1 MVELSPAGMERL
13 LAEYAL
19 PAGTRVLIAVSGGSD
34 SMALLTL
41 LASSADA
48 TNLNL
53 GVVHVNHQLR
63 DVADQEE
70 QLVRDYAEQ
79 LGITCR
85 VVSWPRGEHPRSGV
99 EAAARQFRYA
109 AFTRLAKQERY
120 DVLMTAHN
128 LGDQAETVL
137 FRLARSGSVV
147 GASGIRDDTEQ
158 RGLRVVRPLLGVPK
172 QSLQDYCD
180 RMGVPYVH
188 DQSNDDTAYDRNFLR
203 HEVLPTLRSRWPDT
217 DQHLARFADEL
228 TGLRALADV
237 TLRHLSGKVRLK
249 SDEFTWQ
256 DVQNESTAVQ
266 KLLLQYLLSQ
276 WFPAVSHRQV
286 LAVYAALNAADG
298 RERIVALSTAQALY
312 IQRQHVRLR
321 SPAALVDAT
330 CTLDGMNTPV
340 KGAGGVWLLASDGV
354 PSGYRVMSKSMVW
367 PLPVVIRHRQPG
379 DWLQLAHGEHQKLGR
394 FFTNIHVP
402 GTERDQL
409 WVAASGQQV
418 LWVENAR
425 PGQLF
430 TGGQTAKIKA
440 QLVFRPDNGGNNRD
454 EF

>member
-1 MVELSPAGMERL
+1 MVELSPAGMERI

-19 PAGTRVLIAVSGGSD
+19 PAETRVLIAVSGGSD

-41 LASSADA
+41 LAGSAGT
-48 TNLNL
+48 TNLEL

-63 DVADQEE
+63 DVADQEA
-70 QLVRDYAEQ
+70 QLVRDYAER
-79 LGITCR
+79 LGVTCR
-85 VVSWPRGEHPRSGV
+85 VVDWPRDEHPRSGV

-109 AFTRLAKQERY
+109 AFTQLAQREHY

-137 FRLARSGSVV
+137 FRLARAGSVA
-147 GASGIRDDTEQ
+147 GATGIHADTEQ

-172 QSLQDYCD
+172 HSLQDYCD
-180 RMGVPYVH
+180 RTGVPYVH

-203 HEVLPTLRSRWPDT
+203 HEVLPTLSSRWPDT
-217 DQHLARFADEL
+217 EQHLARFAEEL
-228 TGLRALADV
+228 TGLQTLADV

-266 KLLLQYLLSQ
+266 KLLLQHLLSQ
-276 WFPAVSHRQV
+276 WYSAVSHRQV
-286 LAVYAALNAADG
+286 LAVYSALNAGDG
-298 RERIVALSTAQALY
+298 RERIVALSAAQALY

-321 SPAALVDAT
+321 SPVIVADST
-330 CTLDGMNTPV
+330 CTLGGLNVPAR
-340 KGAGGVWLLASDGV
+340 GAGGVWILASDNV
-354 PSGYRVMSKSMVW
+354 PNGYRGMSAPMVW
-367 PLPVVIRHRQPG
+367 PLPVTIRHRQPG

-394 FFTNIHVP
+394 FLTNMHVP
-402 GTERDQL
+402 GTDRDQL
-409 WVAASGQQV
+409 WVAASGHQV
-418 LWVENAR
+418 LWAENAR
-425 PGQLF
+425 PRQLF
-430 TGGQTAKIKA
+430 TGVQTAKIKA
-440 QLVFRPDNGGNNRD
+440 QLVFRPDDGGNNRD